1 MLCPPACPAGVVA
14 PPGHLQLWH
23 IRELQA
29 QPGFLCNVPV
39 PVPVCPVPMCL
50 HPMAGEGWQSC
61 FLQRGCVPCWQHRC
75 QRCQH
80 TPWCDSM
87 LCTALH
93 CLVLPCTALYC
104 LQNNQYMVVDLNK
117 FVPGEALRPGLLWVA
132 EQVPG
137 LVAAADM
144 TPMLAFGYWPSFNV
158 PFFPEVGAVAFRACG
173 RAACLAWLPCGLP
186 CAVGSTNY
194 CAAELCLLTIL
205 PEWGTS
211 APHVLSTCRFT
222 TPAATPTLF
231 QSWKSTGST
240 LARPRTGCPT
250 KTRPGGLAAH
260 AVPAG
265 PLMPSA
271 TGCQHLLA
279 GTTCPDSALPNHL
292 VLLSLPAPCL
302 STLLRLPSLCRLQPP
317 ATLLPRRAK
326 IFRRDQAGVHDLAG
340 MKAIMRGN
348 SWKSDPVR
356 HPLNPAPAPALCCP
370 APLHC
375 PCTAPALPL
384 PRTALRCP
392 APHCPARRCLSSAAG
407 AAWRGP
413 GRGAGRGAGSGS
425 ATEERSMLDA
435 VALVSAAA
443 AMSVCSARRPPPF
456 FPPVFLPAAV
466 LGGPP
471 HLRGVRAGRPGPRKP
486 GGPRLLRRKGHQ
498 LQAGAAGEEGLG
510 CLLTGKRGLLAVD

>member
-1 MLCPPACPAGVVA
+1 
-14 PPGHLQLWH
+14 
-23 IRELQA
+23 
-29 QPGFLCNVPV
+29 
-39 PVPVCPVPMCL
+39 
-50 HPMAGEGWQSC
+50 
-61 FLQRGCVPCWQHRC
+61 
-75 QRCQH
+75 
-80 TPWCDSM
+80 
-87 LCTALH
+87 
-93 CLVLPCTALYC
+93 
-104 LQNNQYMVVDLNK
+104 MVVDLNK

-173 RAACLAWLPCGLP
+173 RAAGLAWLPCGLP

-205 PEWGTS
+205 PEWGTPV
-211 APHVLSTCRFT
+211 PHVLSTCRFT

-356 HPLNPAPAPALCCP
+356 HPLTLPLPLPCAAL
-370 APLHC
+370 PL
-375 PCTAPALPL
+375 CTAPALPL
-384 PRTALRCP
+384 HCPCPALPYAALPRTALRGAASLLLP
-392 APHCPARRCLSSAAG
+392 ALPGGALAEGLAEGLAAAVQRRSAACSTRLPLSAQRQLCRSAQHVARLLSFLPYSCLPQFSEG
-407 AAWRGP
+407 HPICAVC
-413 GRGAGRGAGSGS
+413 GRGDLDPANPVARGCY
-425 ATEERSMLDA
+425 DA
-435 VALVSAAA
+435 KVTSYRLALQVRRGWAA
-443 AMSVCSARRPPPF
+443 C
-456 FPPVFLPAAV
+456 
-466 LGGPP
+466 
-471 HLRGVRAGRPGPRKP
+471 
-486 GGPRLLRRKGHQ
+486 
-498 LQAGAAGEEGLG
+498 
-510 CLLTGKRGLLAVD
+510 